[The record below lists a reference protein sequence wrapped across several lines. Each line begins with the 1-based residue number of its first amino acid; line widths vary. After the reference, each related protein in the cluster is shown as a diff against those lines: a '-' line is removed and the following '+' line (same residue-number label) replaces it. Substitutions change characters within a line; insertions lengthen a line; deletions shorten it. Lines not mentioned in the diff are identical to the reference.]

1 VLWETVMTHPSE
13 SPRQRR
19 ETFLGFFLALFFGAG
34 FLLFMIVV
42 TGGFFLYVL
51 AAVIGIGV
59 VGYLHYLLW
68 GHSLTQQVA
77 GEREEEEARERWENE
92 QVSSPE
98 TFPHRRS

>member
-1 VLWETVMTHPSE
+1 MNPTPD

-19 ETFLGFFLALFFGAG
+19 ETFLSFFLALFFGCG

-42 TGGFFLYVL
+42 TGGFFLYVII
-51 AAVIGIGV
+51 AVVVIGI

-68 GHSLTQQVA
+68 GHALTQEVA

-92 QVSSPE
+92 QAASPE
-98 TFPHRRS
+98 ALPPRRHF